1 MLPPS
6 ISPEVA
12 QHILQTWSDEDIL
25 KLAYDWT
32 LWARA
37 NQLPPDGD
45 WTVWMIMA
53 GRGFGKTRSGAEFV
67 QMEIDAG
74 RATRVALLAATA
86 SDGRDISVEGE
97 SGLLNIAPP
106 WNRPIYEPTKRRL
119 TWPNGA
125 IATIYTAEEPE
136 RLRGPQHDLA
146 WCDEIGSWSSGD
158 AWDQL
163 MFGLRLGSRPRVVA
177 TTTPRPTQLIRTII
191 ARPDCVVTRGS
202 TYDNRTNLAPAFL
215 RTVVKKYEGTR
226 LGRQELMGELLED
239 TPGAL
244 WNAALIDGSRL
255 PKVPCDLS
263 RIVVGV
269 DPAVTSHDES
279 DETGIVVV
287 GKGSGEWS
295 DHFFVL
301 ADYSGRHPAT
311 KTQVGV
317 PTWSDEAVRAFRTHK
332 ADRIVAERN
341 NGGDLVAGAIRQVS
355 ADVPVELVVAT
366 RGKIKRAEPVAMLW
380 EQQRAHIIGA
390 FHALE
395 DQMTTFQPDDPTA
408 SSPDR
413 MDALVWAITMLMD
426 TEGIIVL

>member
-1 MLPPS
+1 MLPT
-6 ISPEVA
+6 ISAEAA
-12 QHILQTWSDEDIL
+12 QHILSTWSDEDIL

-32 LWARA
+32 VWARP
-37 NQLPPDGD
+37 NQLPPEGD

-53 GRGFGKTRSGAEFV
+53 GRGFGKTRAGAEFV
-67 QMEIDAG
+67 QMEVDAG
-74 RATRVALLAATA
+74 RASRVALLAATS
-86 SDGRDISVEGE
+86 SDGRDIMVEGE
-97 SGLLNIAPP
+97 SGLLNIATP
-106 WNRPIYEPTKRRL
+106 WNRPIYEPSKRRL

-136 RLRGPQHDLA
+136 RLRGPQHDLGWADEVGA
-146 WCDEIGSWSSGD
+146 WTSGD
-158 AWDQL
+158 TWDQF
-163 MFGLRLGSRPRVVA
+163 MFGLRLGNRPRVIA
-177 TTTPRPTQLIRTII
+177 TTTPRPTQLIRSII
-191 ARPDCVVTRGS
+191 SRPDCVVTRGA
-202 TYDNRTNLAPAFL
+202 TYENKANLAPAFL

-226 LGRQELMGELLED
+226 LGRQELMGELLDD

-244 WNAALIDGSRL
+244 WNGSMIDGSRVI
-255 PKVPCDLS
+255 KVPCDLS

-269 DPAVTSHDES
+269 DPAVTSHEES

-301 ADYSGRHPAT
+301 QDYSGRHPAT
-311 KTQVGV
+311 KTQPGV
-317 PTWSDEAVRAFRTHK
+317 PTWSDEAVRAFRAHK

-366 RGKIKRAEPVAMLW
+366 RGKVKRAEPVAMLW
-380 EQQRAHIIGA
+380 EQGRAHMVGV

-413 MDALVWAITMLMD
+413 MDALVWATTMLMD